1 MPVKEYSP
9 DQLQAANMDQSSASD
24 STPPPSMLQQGMSAL
39 GNFGKGLLK
48 GAGSTLRNIGNLEA
62 KIPGLKSMMP
72 ADVQDLL
79 GSEGDQMVKPQGMAQ
94 TLGKG
99 TEQAAEFLIPGAGE
113 EAGAAKLASM
123 APKLGKAALPLAKV
137 ATSAIGSGLVNK
149 AQGGNFSTGAMMGA
163 GGQVVGQGLKAAA
176 PALAES
182 GLNITKAMRG
192 RGRDIGQAVLDE
204 TSGIRPS
211 TVAKS
216 AKNKISSLFG
226 ERQSILD
233 KSSLKPNP
241 VRGLLSAP
249 AQEIPLHEQPFVP
262 GELSRPVTIENPAR
276 PMPKQL
282 PVSTRSTPLSSH
294 NDIFPDQLPGATTTI
309 PVDTPADA
317 PGMAQRQS
325 IGQIPGYSGGRQ
337 PLQGVLIRPAAVGRG
352 AIPSTLPN
360 NVASLGPARRVLA
373 DAMSSARGMEAPT
386 LHGQVSNMSDF
397 LHTGAVSGEAI
408 PMNVTPS
415 RLGRLQQGFSD
426 EHLTWN
432 PNIHERANAAGQ
444 RAYGAMTGE
453 LERTAPETVP
463 LNSRI
468 SNLIPAQRAADSL
481 TRESSVGQKVL
492 GRFGAHTGALAGA
505 GIGGGIGYKEGGVP
519 GALAGI
525 VSGAV
530 APELIASPE
539 GKLAM
544 ARLLNK
550 TAALRPLVGTAAQF
564 TRKKDDE

>member
-1 MPVKEYSP
+1 
-9 DQLQAANMDQSSASD
+9 
-24 STPPPSMLQQGMSAL
+24 MLQQGMSAL

-137 ATSAIGSGLVNK
+137 ATSAIVSGLVNK

-249 AQEIPLHEQPFVP
+249 AEEIPLHE
-262 GELSRPVTIENPAR
+262 
-276 PMPKQL
+276 
-282 PVSTRSTPLSSH
+282 
-294 NDIFPDQLPGATTTI
+294 
-309 PVDTPADA
+309 
-317 PGMAQRQS
+317 
-325 IGQIPGYSGGRQ
+325 Q

-360 NVASLGPARRVLA
+360 DVASLGPARRVLA